1 MSVNYSKGLVV
12 GANIVATLNAINGE
26 KGVITG
32 VGGASRQTRRFVQL
46 DNATLQ
52 RSHGIV

>member
-12 GANIVATLNAINGE
+12 GANIVPTLNAINGE

>member
-1 MSVNYSKGLVV
+1 MSVNNSKGLVV
-12 GANIVATLNAINGE
+12 GANVVATLNAINGE

-32 VGGASRQTRRFVQL
+32 VEGASRQTRRFVQL